1 MKLITPNNQP
11 PQLSQALIDLDILK
25 LLMIAEPDFTEKSA
39 SAWALTYFSSNP
51 DELRARY
58 AVFQDLQGTE
68 AITQAYESLLTL
80 QDEMDKMTRA
90 VGHLYE
96 VLYSYRALKSYKE
109 AIAALTQLI
118 LHNPGSS
125 RLKDLRKLL
134 GEIENDPEYSN
145 LMKLES
151 ELASSVPFPQY
162 IYVGINAREDGEP
175 IDIAILRDSKETED
189 LQPLIDEKA
198 PTAASKSLFPDLRY
212 TREQYGSHFEEYL
225 TTHLE
230 KHYHGEIQKLYKR
243 IQNLKLPQTEDL
255 LDLTESLRYYKIGM
269 QMHALFTSRGYALCC
284 PDPSGSDMK
293 ASKLMYPDL
302 ALNIDDLSGKTIDIL
317 AGSSTL
323 ITGANH
329 SGKTSYLKTVGQAL
343 MMAQLGFFIPAESYS
358 YQPYHNVYTLFSAG
372 EDSSMSVSRMGVE
385 IQKLTSILNESS
397 SSDLVLINEPMTS
410 TNPVEAVS
418 ICAELMD
425 HFLKKNITHLV
436 VTHLY
441 DIYYILLSRLSD
453 EDKKRMT
460 SLVTQSHYDAS
471 EGMIHSYK
479 LMVSPPLGNSYAME
493 TAKQFGITLEDLL
506 SDAALV
512 AEASA
517 FCETEDA
524 ASIYQGGEQ

>member
-1 MKLITPNNQP
+1 MKLIHTNDQQ

-25 LLMIAEPDFTEKSA
+25 LLMTAEPDFTEKTA
-39 SAWALTYFSSNP
+39 CAWALTYFTADP
-51 DELRARY
+51 EELRARY

-68 AITQAYESLLTL
+68 AITCAYESLLTL
-80 QDEMDKMTRA
+80 AEEIDKKNRA
-90 VGHLYE
+90 VGHLHE
-96 VLYSYRALKSYKE
+96 VLYQYRALKSFKD
-109 AIAALTQLI
+109 AMAALTQLV
-118 LHNPGSS
+118 LQQPHSS

-134 GEIENDPEYSN
+134 SEIENTPEYPS
-145 LMKLES
+145 LMALEK
-151 ELASSVPFPQY
+151 ELADTVPFPRY
-162 IYVGINAREDGEP
+162 IYVGINTREDGEP
-175 IDIAILRDSKETED
+175 LDIALLRDCKETED
-189 LQPLIDEKA
+189 LQALIDEQA
-198 PTAASKSLFPDLRY
+198 PTAPSKGLFPDLRY
-212 TREQYGSHFEEYL
+212 TREQYGSHLEEYL
-225 TTHLE
+225 ITHLE

-243 IQNLKLPQTEDL
+243 VQNLKLIETDAL
-255 LDLTESLRYYKIGM
+255 LELTESLRFYKIGM
-269 QMHALFTSRGYALCC
+269 QMHELFTSRGYTLCC
-284 PDPSGSDMK
+284 PDPSGSGM
-293 ASKLMYPDL
+293 AAQNLMYPDL
-302 ALNIDDLSGKTIDIL
+302 ALNITDLYGKSLDIQ

-343 MMAQLGFFIPAESYS
+343 MMAQLGFFIPADSYT

-397 SSDLVLINEPMTS
+397 DKDLVLINEPMTS

-441 DIYYILLSRLSD
+441 DIYYILLSRLSE

-460 SLVTQSHYDAS
+460 SLVTQSYYDVA
-471 EGMIHSYK
+471 EGMVHSYK

-506 SDAALV
+506 PSADLV
-512 AEASA
+512 AEATA

-524 ASIYQGGEQ
+524 ESIYQGGDR